1 MLPYLPHYI
10 PIDYRLFGLLP
21 IRPFGILVV
30 TAIIIGFHVGR
41 RRAVS
46 VGLDRDTFER
56 GFTWTLAIAFIIS
69 HMVDTIFYYPERI
82 LADPLV
88 LFKLWDGLSSFGG
101 FFGAVVG
108 VYVFFTWKMKVS
120 ALQYAEAFLFG
131 FVPAW
136 IFGRMGCTVVYD
148 HPGIR
153 TDFFLGM
160 VYRDGVVR
168 HNLGMYEMLFAIVL
182 TLVLY
187 LTRNKRP
194 FHGFHFALMLV
205 CYAPVR
211 FLLDFLR
218 TADKHYWGFTPGQF
232 FAVALIGIAIALT
245 VRGLKAGPPAPAS
258 PSAPVKDK
266 KLLRPTKPQKK
277 KRRR

>member
-1 MLPYLPHYI
+1 MLPYLPNFI

-30 TAIIIGFHVGR
+30 TAIIIGFHTGR
-41 RRAVS
+41 RRAIS
-46 VGLDRDTFER
+46 VGLDRDTYER

-69 HMVDTIFYYPERI
+69 HIVDVTFYYPERI

-88 LFKLWDGLSSFGG
+88 LFKLWDGLSSMGG

-108 VYVFFTWKMKVS
+108 VYVFFKLKMKVS
-120 ALQYAEAFLFG
+120 ALQYAETFLFG
-131 FVPAW
+131 IVPAW

-160 VYRDGVVR
+160 AYRDGIVR
-168 HNLGMYEMLFAIVL
+168 HNLGLYEMLFAIVL
-182 TLVLY
+182 TTILY
-187 LTRNKRP
+187 LARNKRP
-194 FHGFHFALMLV
+194 FHGFHFALILV

-218 TADKHYWGFTPGQF
+218 TADKHYWGLTPGQYF
-232 FAVALIGIAIALT
+232 AFAMIAVAVLLT
-245 VRGLKAGPPAPAS
+245 LRGLKEGPPQ
-258 PSAPVKDK
+258 PVKVK
-266 KLLRPTKPQKK
+266 KPMRPAKPAKK